1 MNEQIGAKNNSRIVW
16 IDYMS
21 GIGTLMV
28 FMQHSCVP
36 VITRLILGFHMPL
49 FFWIS
54 GFLYQQNGSY
64 RKPFG
69 KYLISRIK
77 RLMIPY
83 LIWFAIGKSQAFLM
97 RGVGQPLLFGQEVV
111 KSFVYCTSWFL
122 PCLFLSEL
130 VFHFLNKGIV
140 KWKGRGGAVSAVCA
154 VLFWGCSAVENMLN
168 PERVVFCL
176 DTCLMALGFMF
187 AGAVSV
193 SLIDRLREQKNWTS
207 VIEAAGF
214 AVVGTVCVLLNSQG
228 DTNFMMYQNQYGN
241 YLYAITGAMCLIFA
255 LYFAVKAF
263 DGYLPK
269 KYLLYLRD
277 NGILLFLIH
286 FSIIDMTKRLFPMLN
301 HTSLW
306 ISSVVCLIAIHVV
319 GIPVC
324 YMVNQWCPVLAGR
337 NSNRAM
343 RGN

>member
-1 MNEQIGAKNNSRIVW
+1 
-16 IDYMS
+16 
-21 GIGTLMV
+21 
-28 FMQHSCVP
+28 
-36 VITRLILGFHMPL
+36 
-49 FFWIS
+49 
-54 GFLYQQNGSY
+54 
-64 RKPFG
+64 
-69 KYLISRIK
+69 
-77 RLMIPY
+77 
-83 LIWFAIGKSQAFLM
+83 
-97 RGVGQPLLFGQEVV
+97 
-111 KSFVYCTSWFL
+111 
-122 PCLFLSEL
+122 
-130 VFHFLNKGIV
+130 
-140 KWKGRGGAVSAVCA
+140 
-154 VLFWGCSAVENMLN
+154 
-168 PERVVFCL
+168 
-176 DTCLMALGFMF
+176 MALGFMF

-193 SLIDRLREQKNWTS
+193 SLIDRLREQRNWTS

-263 DGYLPK
+263 DRYLPK

-343 RGN
+343 RGS